1 MKPYYVELENTIDEL
16 EELFITRYMELMEC
30 DREWSMEVQKM
41 ECNAPHTKKD
51 VELILKQMC
60 SLCGVDYTC

>member
-1 MKPYYVELENTIDEL
+1 MKPYYVELENTIEEL

-30 DREWSMEVQKM
+30 DREWAMEVQKM
-41 ECNAPHTKKD
+41 ECNAPHTNKD

>member
-30 DREWSMEVQKM
+30 DREWAMEVQKM
-41 ECNAPHTKKD
+41 ECNAPHRKKD

>member
-1 MKPYYVELENTIDEL
+1 MKPYYVELENTIEEL

-30 DREWSMEVQKM
+30 DREWGMEVQKM

>member
-1 MKPYYVELENTIDEL
+1 MKPYYVELENTIEEL
-16 EELFITRYMELMEC
+16 EELFVKRYMELMEC
-30 DREWSMEVQKM
+30 DEDWAREVQKM
-41 ECNAPHTKKD
+41 ECKAPHTKKD

>member
-1 MKPYYVELENTIDEL
+1 MKPYYVELENTIEEL

-30 DREWSMEVQKM
+30 DREWATEVQKM
-41 ECNAPHTKKD
+41 ECTAPHTKKD
-51 VELILKQMC
+51 VEFILKQMC

>member
-1 MKPYYVELENTIDEL
+1 
-16 EELFITRYMELMEC
+16 MEC
-30 DREWSMEVQKM
+30 DREWAMEVQKM
-41 ECNAPHTKKD
+41 ECNAPHTNKD

>member
-1 MKPYYVELENTIDEL
+1 MKPYYVELENTIEEL

-30 DREWSMEVQKM
+30 DREWAMEVQKT
-41 ECNAPHTKKD
+41 ECNAPHTKED
-51 VELILKQMC
+51 VELILKQLC

>member
-1 MKPYYVELENTIDEL
+1 MKPYYVELENTIEEL
-16 EELFITRYMELMEC
+16 EELFVKRYMELMEC
-30 DREWSMEVQKM
+30 DEECAKEVQKM

-60 SLCGVDYTC
+60 SLCGVTYTC

>member
-1 MKPYYVELENTIDEL
+1 MKPYYVELENTIEEL
-16 EELFITRYMELMEC
+16 EELFIRRYMEIMEC
-30 DREWSMEVQKM
+30 DREWATEVQKM

>member
-1 MKPYYVELENTIDEL
+1 MKPYYAELENTIEEL
-16 EELFITRYMELMEC
+16 EELFVKRYMELMEC
-30 DREWSMEVQKM
+30 DEEWAIEVQKM
-41 ECNAPHTKKD
+41 ECDAPHTKKD